1 MRVSILKYVLFSI
14 VICSFEY
21 SKNELYFVNDRGIWL
36 ERNVIN
42 FRNNRILSYAD
53 NEFDLNGFYQSTLN
67 LANQLGDC
75 VEGKKEIEHLRNI
88 IDSHIKE
95 HKGSNTSLDLKN
107 VDSKTKKII
116 NELRKELEDV
126 TKELDNKRSG
136 AVAMQFLH
144 DKRIIKKD
152 ENSSVSEHEDLKQLK
167 IFKIF

>member
-1 MRVSILKYVLFSI
+1 
-14 VICSFEY
+14 
-21 SKNELYFVNDRGIWL
+21 ELYFVNDRGIYL

-42 FRNNRILSYAD
+42 FRNNRILAYAD
-53 NEFDLNGFYQSTLN
+53 NEFDLYDFYQSTLS
-67 LANQLGDC
+67 LASQLGDC
-75 VEGKKEIEHLRNI
+75 VEGNKEIAHLRNS
-88 IDSHIKE
+88 IDSHIKMHE
-95 HKGSNTSLDLKN
+95 ENNTLPDLKN
-107 VDSKTKKII
+107 VDKKTEQLID
-116 NELRKELEDV
+116 ELRKELEDV

>member
-75 VEGKKEIEHLRNI
+75 VE
-88 IDSHIKE
+88 
-95 HKGSNTSLDLKN
+95 
-107 VDSKTKKII
+107 
-116 NELRKELEDV
+116 
-126 TKELDNKRSG
+126 
-136 AVAMQFLH
+136 
-144 DKRIIKKD
+144 
-152 ENSSVSEHEDLKQLK
+152 
-167 IFKIF
+167 